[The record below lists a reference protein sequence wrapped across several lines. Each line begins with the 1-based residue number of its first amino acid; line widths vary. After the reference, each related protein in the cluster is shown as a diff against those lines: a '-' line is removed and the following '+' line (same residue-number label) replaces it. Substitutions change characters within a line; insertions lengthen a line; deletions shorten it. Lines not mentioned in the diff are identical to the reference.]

1 MDERFTG
8 MRDFI
13 MVTENFNLANLS
25 EEIQEPEAEPLTE
38 ACSAT
43 TLVAELADVVFKL
56 RAFMESS
63 DGDFALGIE
72 TGMQRAADMIENVL
86 RRHGQ
91 GT

>member
-13 MVTENFNLANLS
+13 MVTENLNMINLS
-25 EEIQEPEAEPLTE
+25 EDMPEPDGEPLTE
-38 ACSAT
+38 ASSDS
-43 TLVAELADVVFKL
+43 LLLSELADVVFKL

-63 DGDFALGIE
+63 DGDFSLGVE
-72 TGMQRAADMIENVL
+72 TGMQRAADMIENLL